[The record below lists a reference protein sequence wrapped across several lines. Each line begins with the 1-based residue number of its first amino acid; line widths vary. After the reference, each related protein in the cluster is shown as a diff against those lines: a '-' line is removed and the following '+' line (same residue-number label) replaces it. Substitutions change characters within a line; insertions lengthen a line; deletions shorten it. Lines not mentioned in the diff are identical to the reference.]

1 MNQSLAAI
9 AVASLFSAAALAGAP
24 APKVKAPKAT
34 PELLA
39 KGKTVFNTNCAPC
52 HGESGDGNGP
62 AAAALNPKP
71 RNIKTEAFKQ
81 GDKPEQ
87 VFETVTK
94 GIPGTTMVTWA
105 QLSED
110 DRWAAVHHVLALHKG
125 APKSKPAPAKKK

>member
-1 MNQSLAAI
+1 MNKSIIAI

-24 APKVKAPKAT
+24 APKVKAPKKT
-34 PELLA
+34 PALVA
-39 KGKTVFNTNCAPC
+39 KGQAVFKANCVPC
-52 HGESGDGNGP
+52 HGETGDGNGP

-71 RNIKTEAFKQ
+71 RNLKTEAFKQ

-94 GIPGTTMVTWA
+94 GIQGTTMAPWGH
-105 QLSED
+105 LPEE
-110 DRWAAVHHVLALHKG
+110 DRWGAVYVVLELHKG